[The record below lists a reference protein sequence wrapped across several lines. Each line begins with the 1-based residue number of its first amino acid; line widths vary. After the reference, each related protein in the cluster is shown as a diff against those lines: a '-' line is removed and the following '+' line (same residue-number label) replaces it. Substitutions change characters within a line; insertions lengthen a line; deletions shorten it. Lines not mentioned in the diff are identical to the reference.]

1 MKLSGQKILITGAS
15 RGIGKACAERCA
27 SEGAK
32 TVLIARNQEALENVR
47 NSLPGDGHLAISA
60 DLLNPE
66 ACVSEIFKQSC
77 ADGIKFTGF
86 IHAAGIGSVI
96 PVKMVTLQAMQ
107 EIFTV
112 NYFSFMVM
120 MRQFIRK
127 NYSEGGSV
135 VAISSV
141 AAVAGW
147 QGLSVYAGTK
157 GALNASIRSLSLELA
172 DKKFRI
178 NAILPS
184 NVKTDMLASMTS
196 VLTDEGMEA
205 LKKKQP
211 LGFGMPEDV
220 ANAAAFLLDPASR
233 FITGSTLVVD
243 GGYTAN

>member
-32 TVLIARNQEALENVR
+32 TVLIARNQETLDRVR

-66 ACVSEIFKQSC
+66 ACVPEIFKQAC
-77 ADGIKFTGF
+77 ADGIKLTGF
-86 IHAAGIGSVI
+86 IHAAGIGPVI

-196 VLTDEGMEA
+196 VLTEENMVE

-243 GGYTAN
+243 GGYTAS